1 MNRREFVA
9 GSLAAAALLRAR
21 EAPAQ
26 TPAQANGVRIL
37 VFDTFGTVVD
47 WRGSLIA
54 EGERLGKAKG
64 LNVDWAAFADAWRG
78 GYGPSMNRV
87 RKGDLPWTKLDALHR
102 MILDELL
109 VKYKIENLS
118 EEEKRHLNYVWHRL
132 KPWPDSVQGLTRL
145 KKKFVI
151 APLSNGNVSLLT
163 NMAKQAG
170 LPWDAILSTEI
181 VKRYKPDRETYLMAA
196 EFWDVEP
203 ARRHDGG
210 RARRRSRR
218 GEETRAEDGLR
229 PPAARI
235 RSGPHTQPARRRQLR
250 LHGPRF
256 QRAGDAARGLGGR
269 AGGQEEQRAGRQ
281 RAGRAEGRK
290 D

>member
-9 GSLAAAALLRAR
+9 GSLAAAALLQAR
-21 EAPAQ
+21 EAA
-26 TPAQANGVRIL
+26 TQANGVRIL

-47 WRGSLIA
+47 WRGSVIA

-64 LNVDWAAFADAWRG
+64 FNVDWAAFADAWRG

-102 MILDELL
+102 MILDELI
-109 VKYKIENLS
+109 VKYKIDGLS
-118 EEEKRHLNYVWHRL
+118 EDEKRHLNLVWHRL
-132 KPWPDSVQGLTRL
+132 KPWPDAVQGLTRL

-163 NMAKQAG
+163 DMAKQAN

-203 ARRHDGG
+203 SAVMMV
-210 RARRRSRR
+210 
-218 GEETRAEDGLR
+218 
-229 PPAARI
+229 AA
-235 RSGPHTQPARRRQLR
+235 H
-250 LHGPRF
+250 
-256 QRAGDAARGLGGR
+256 AGDLDAAKKLGLKTAYVHRPLEFGTAR
-269 AGGQEEQRAGRQ
+269 TPNRP
-281 RAGRAEGRK
+281 AERSYDFMTRDFRELATQLGV
-290 D
+290 